1 MCSTHMRILTVR
13 IYIYVEMLRAYCV
26 FECVDAHA
34 YVQGTAIEIC
44 AAKKKEN
51 LIELAKLEVR
61 VRVYM
66 S

>member
-1 MCSTHMRILTVR
+1 MEKELGDITKDEDAAI
-13 IYIYVEMLRAYCV
+13 AD
-26 FECVDAHA
+26 FEALV
-34 YVQGTAIEIC
+34 

>member
-1 MCSTHMRILTVR
+1 
-13 IYIYVEMLRAYCV
+13 MLRAYCV